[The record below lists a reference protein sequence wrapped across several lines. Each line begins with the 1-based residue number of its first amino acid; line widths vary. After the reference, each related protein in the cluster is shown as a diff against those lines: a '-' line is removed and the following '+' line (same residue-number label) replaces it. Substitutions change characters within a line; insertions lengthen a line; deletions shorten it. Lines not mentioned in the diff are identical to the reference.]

1 MRSTQTLPENY
12 QEAGTMDITK
22 DQRLLIL
29 LNLGGLGML
38 CLAGW
43 FFFQSIFWL
52 RTSKSLEGL
61 SFFTVKSFGDVLV
74 LLLSILIL
82 TAFYVSLHEA
92 IHGLF
97 FWIFTRSRPH
107 FAFRLAY
114 AYAAAP
120 DWYLPRN
127 AFLVTTLAPLVLIS
141 LVGLAVLAFIPLNGL
156 PAAWYVSTMNASG
169 AIGDLAVFF
178 WLLGKTPQAF
188 IKDRGDAV
196 TLFLPKKC

>member
-1 MRSTQTLPENY
+1 MQPTQTLPDIYEK
-12 QEAGTMDITK
+12 AGTIDITK
-22 DQRLLIL
+22 DQRLLII

-38 CLAGW
+38 CLSGW

-52 RTSKSLEGL
+52 RTKESLQGL
-61 SFFTVKSFGDVLV
+61 NFFTVKSVWDAFVLIFG
-74 LLLSILIL
+74 ILIL

-97 FWIFTRSRPH
+97 FWIFTRSRPR

-141 LVGLAVLAFIPLNGL
+141 LAGLVVLAVIPPGGI

-169 AIGDLAVFF
+169 AVGDLAVFA
-178 WLLGKTPQAF
+178 WLLRKTSQAL
-188 IKDRGDAV
+188 ICDRGDAV
-196 TLFLPKKC
+196 TLFLPKIS